1 MTSPNQNQNSNQNSN
16 SYVKQYVDEVD
27 TLNKYIVKNL
37 KDYSDNY
44 TPFNVTNFGYRVN
57 IRDLSSTTYEQQNQ
71 NKNPFLIS
79 KSNLYFLDIAFKKLI
94 EQLNYV
100 IKNKN
105 DSINE
110 LKQDIAELTAE
121 NNELTKQAQS
131 LKDSGLAAKP
141 FFEDE
146 SIIYSR
152 SIIYLLSM
160 LVGIGVILY
169 LLKSTPF
176 TEIATN
182 VAIKS
187 KDIAANAKNAV
198 QADMQNPDN
207 STARNIIIFLLIS
220 IVIIAVFYF
229 IVYLIRRA
237 RPTAE
242 ESATQKKIKEIA
254 QSCQR
259 DKSESWISSQIDKL
273 KNYVL
278 NTNTISNG
286 SSLPGV

>member
-1 MTSPNQNQNSNQNSN
+1 MTSSS
-16 SYVKQYVDEVD
+16 SGSFIKEYVVEVD
-27 TLNKYIVKNL
+27 ALNKNIVKNL
-37 KDYSDNY
+37 KDYNDNY
-44 TPFNVTNFGYRVN
+44 TDFNVNNFGYRVN
-57 IRDLSSTTYEQQNQ
+57 TRNLGSTTYEQNNE
-71 NKNPFLIS
+71 NKNPFLLS
-79 KSNLYFLDIAFKKLI
+79 KRNLLFLDIEFKNVIKK
-94 EQLNYV
+94 LNYV
-100 IKNKN
+100 ITNKN
-105 DSINE
+105 NSIEE
-110 LKQDIAELTAE
+110 LKQDIAELTEENNQLSKYAE
-121 NNELTKQAQS
+121 N

-146 SIIYSR
+146 RVIYSR
-152 SIIYLLSM
+152 SIIFLLTM
-160 LVGIGVILY
+160 LVGIFFILY

-187 KDIAANAKNAV
+187 KDIATNAKNAV
-198 QADMQNPDN
+198 QADIQNPDN
-207 STARNIIIFLLIS
+207 STARNIIIFLLAS

-242 ESATQKKIKEIA
+242 ETDTQKKIKEIA

-273 KNYVL
+273 KKFIV
-278 NTNTISNG
+278 NTNTRSPDP
-286 SSLPGV
+286 SLPGV

>member
-1 MTSPNQNQNSNQNSN
+1 MTSSS
-16 SYVKQYVDEVD
+16 SGSFIKEYVVEVD
-27 TLNKYIVKNL
+27 ALNKNIVKNL
-37 KDYSDNY
+37 KDYNDNY
-44 TPFNVTNFGYRVN
+44 TDFNVNNFGYQVN
-57 IRDLSSTTYEQQNQ
+57 TRNLGSTTYEQNNE
-71 NKNPFLIS
+71 NKNPFLLS
-79 KSNLYFLDIAFKKLI
+79 KRNLLFLDIEFKNVIKK
-94 EQLNYV
+94 LNYV
-100 IKNKN
+100 ITNKN
-105 DSINE
+105 NSIEE
-110 LKQDIAELTAE
+110 LKQDIAELTEENNQLSKYAE
-121 NNELTKQAQS
+121 N

-146 SIIYSR
+146 RVIYSR
-152 SIIYLLSM
+152 SIIFLLTM
-160 LVGIGVILY
+160 LVGIFFILY

-187 KDIAANAKNAV
+187 KDIATNAKNAV
-198 QADMQNPDN
+198 QADIQNPDN
-207 STARNIIIFLLIS
+207 STARNIIIFLLAS

-242 ESATQKKIKEIA
+242 ETDTQKKIKEIA

-273 KNYVL
+273 KKFIL
-278 NTNTISNG
+278 NTNTRSPDP
-286 SSLPGV
+286 SLPGV